1 MPVSS
6 NFPVQYNCD
15 TQNRAVAWKSHGHT
29 PPSSCPI
36 RPQRAINGE
45 YSHTD
50 GNTSLM
56 TDDILTMYTAGFLL
70 LLLLLLSIKNDI

>member
-1 MPVSS
+1 MSS

-15 TQNRAVAWKSHGHT
+15 TQSRAVARESHGHT

-36 RPQRAINGE
+36 RPQRATNGE

-56 TDDILTMYTAGFLL
+56 TDDILTMYTAVFVVVVVVF
-70 LLLLLLSIKNDI
+70 SQKRY